1 MILLNMTQN
10 NIVYTEETLTI
21 FELITST
28 GTAGIIIICILFILS
43 AISLY
48 VFLERYL
55 SIKKIDKNDQSFI
68 QKINELIKENKL
80 KDAEDLCENT
90 DNVISR
96 LINKG
101 LKRTHRPLIEIE
113 SMIEGQASIEISK
126 IESNLAYLA
135 TISGAAPMIDFLGT
149 VIGMILA
156 FHEMANAGGSNVD
169 IQLLSTGIY
178 TAMITTVAG
187 LIVGIGSYIG
197 YNVLVSKV
205 AKIVLDIE
213 TQTIGFIENIIDKR
227 NESKKKK

>member
-10 NIVYTEETLTI
+10 NIVYTEENLTI

-135 TISGAAPMIDFLGT
+135 TISGAAPMIGFLGT

>member
-1 MILLNMTQN
+1 MTQN

-135 TISGAAPMIDFLGT
+135 TISGAAPMIGFLGT

>member
-48 VFLERYL
+48 IFLEIYL

-113 SMIEGQASIEISK
+113 SMIVGQASIEISK

-135 TISGAAPMIDFLGT
+135 TISGAAPMIGFLGT

-156 FHEMANAGGSNVD
+156 FHEMANAGGINVD
-169 IQLLSTGIY
+169 IQLLSTAIY
-178 TAMITTVAG
+178 TAMITTDAG
-187 LIVGIGSYIG
+187 
-197 YNVLVSKV
+197 
-205 AKIVLDIE
+205 
-213 TQTIGFIENIIDKR
+213 
-227 NESKKKK
+227 

>member
-135 TISGAAPMIDFLGT
+135 TISGAAPMIGFLGT